1 MLRRGVKVRWA
12 VTVSIFGLLA
22 AGAPLATSGGA
33 AAETLKEAVEAAIG
47 FHPQIRRDQAESVAA
62 DQAVEAAYSDFL
74 PDLDVDISTGVEVTS
89 SPTTRGG
96 GAGVVDE
103 HRTDSRATATQ
114 LLFDFFETANRVGSR
129 RDELRARHADL
140 QATSERIAGQA
151 INAYLSVQ
159 EAREQV
165 ILAEGNV
172 ADHVAIVDLIRG
184 RVAAGRS
191 AEADLDQAVSRLAL
205 VRSNL
210 VALQGREAEAAS
222 RYIETVGSEP
232 GELEPIE
239 EPDYEEATDLDAA
252 LATAMDRNPAA
263 HSTAA
268 TWDARK
274 KDIEVARAEY
284 FPRFDVQGTAGAAAN
299 QDGVEAGRY
308 DASIFLRV
316 RWNLFSGFGDL
327 ARTRAATFEANAAS
341 REDANTRRQIREE
354 VRVAFKLLETTKDRL
369 IPLRKDVVA
378 STETF
383 QAYRGQFDIGQRTL
397 LDLLDARDE
406 QFDAEQDLVTGE
418 TDVLRAT
425 YDLLFSTGLILDSF
439 GIVIYEPDLRYD
451 ERGVGINQE
460 AALSPLVDDPSFAE
474 VGEVKLARVPV
485 PAAEVVEPS
494 AGPTNSQ
501 GDIGLPGAG
510 EYGFWLG
517 SEVQRSIAP
526 AAQIADEADED
537 EAVTTEVASDPAVV
551 RREIAGIEVES
562 IPTMAE
568 LPESDVQVLPA
579 FAYGGS
585 LEDAADE
592 PMVVVPEAAPIE
604 VAAEPA
610 VRSST
615 RSHEVGG
622 AAITLIGS
630 TEEPVAAPLEPAMPV
645 AEDSFAGQ
653 K

>member
-33 AAETLKEAVEAAIG
+33 AAESLKDAVEASIT
-47 FHPQIRRDQAESVAA
+47 FHPQIRRDQALSVAA
-62 DQAVEAAYSDFL
+62 DQAVESAYSDFL
-74 PDLDVDISTGVEVTS
+74 PDLDVDVSTGVELTS

-96 GAGVVDE
+96 GKGLTEE

-114 LLFDFFETANRVGSR
+114 LLFDFFETANRVASL
-129 RDELRARHADL
+129 RDERRASHAEL
-140 QATSERIAGQA
+140 QATSEEIARQA
-151 INAYLSVQ
+151 VDAYLSVQ

-165 ILAEGNV
+165 IQAEFNV

-222 RYIETVGSEP
+222 RYVETVGSEP
-232 GELEPIE
+232 GELDPIE
-239 EPDYEEATDLDAA
+239 EPEFEEATDLDAA

-268 TWDARK
+268 IWDARK
-274 KDIEVARAEY
+274 KDIEVARSEF
-284 FPRFDVQGTAGAAAN
+284 FPRFDVQATGGAASN
-299 QDGVEAGRY
+299 QDGVSAGRY

-327 ARTRAATFEANAAS
+327 ARTRSAVFDANAAS
-341 REDANTRRQIREE
+341 REDADTRRRIREE
-354 VRVAFKLLETTKDRL
+354 VRVAFKLLETTKDRV
-369 IPLRKDVVA
+369 IPLREDVEA
-378 STETF
+378 STQTF
-383 QAYRGQFDIGQRTL
+383 QAYRGQFDVGQRTL

-406 QFDAEQDLVTGE
+406 QFDAEQELVTGE
-418 TDVLRAT
+418 TDVLRAA
-425 YDLLFSTGLILDSF
+425 YDLLFATGLILDSF
-439 GIVIYEPDLRYD
+439 GIVIYEPELRFD
-451 ERGVGINQE
+451 ERGEGVNQE
-460 AALSPLVDDPSFAE
+460 ASAAPVLDPSLVE
-474 VGEVKLARVPV
+474 VGEVKVARVPV
-485 PAAEVVEPS
+485 AVEAEVEATPV
-494 AGPTNSQ
+494 NSQ

-517 SEVQRSIAP
+517 SQGQRAIAP
-526 AAQIADEADED
+526 VAHIDDEVSEED
-537 EAVTTEVASDPAVV
+537 SRATEVASDPAVV

-579 FAYGGS
+579 FAYGGP
-585 LEDAADE
+585 LEAADE
-592 PMVVVPEAAPIE
+592 VVAVEPE
-604 VAAEPA
+604 VVTVEP
-610 VRSST
+610 VEPTVETTPRSPA
-615 RSHEVGG
+615 RSPEVGG
-622 AAITLIGS
+622 GAIMLTGAAEDT
-630 TEEPVAAPLEPAMPV
+630 VAAPVESGLPV
-645 AEDSFAGQ
+645 VEDSFAGP

>member
-33 AAETLKEAVEAAIG
+33 AAETLKEAVEASIAY
-47 FHPQIRRDQAESVAA
+47 HPQIRRDQAQSVAA

-74 PDLDVDISTGVEVTS
+74 PDLDVDVSTGVEVTS

-129 RDELRARHADL
+129 RDELRASHADL
-140 QATSERIAGQA
+140 QATSESIARQA
-151 INAYLSVQ
+151 IDAYLSVQ

-222 RYIETVGSEP
+222 TYIETVGSEP

-239 EPDYEEATDLDAA
+239 EPEYAEATDLDAA
-252 LATAMDRNPAA
+252 LATAMDRNPNA

-274 KDIEVARAEY
+274 KDIEVARAAY
-284 FPRFDVQGTAGAAAN
+284 FPRFDVQATGGIADN
-299 QDGVEAGRY
+299 QDGVNAGRY

-327 ARTRAATFEANAAS
+327 ATTRAATFDANAAS
-341 REDANTRRQIREE
+341 REDANVRRQIREE

-369 IPLRKDVVA
+369 IPLREDVVA

-383 QAYRGQFDIGQRTL
+383 QAYRGQFDLGQRTL

-418 TDVLRAT
+418 TDVLRST
-425 YDLLFSTGLILDSF
+425 YDLLFATGLILDSF
-439 GIVIYEPDLRYD
+439 GIVIYEPELRYD
-451 ERGVGINQE
+451 ERGEGINQE
-460 AALSPLVDDPSFAE
+460 AALSPMVDDPSYAE
-474 VGEVKLARVPV
+474 VGEVKVARIPVAVAAEEEVADARV
-485 PAAEVVEPS
+485 
-494 AGPTNSQ
+494 NSQ

-517 SEVQRSIAP
+517 SEAQRAIAP
-526 AAQIADEADED
+526 AAQIGEDVDED
-537 EAVTTEVASDPAVV
+537 EAGPTEVASDPAVV

-568 LPESDVQVLPA
+568 LPESNVQVLPA
-579 FAYGGS
+579 FAYGGPF
-585 LEDAADE
+585 EGADE
-592 PMVVVPEAAPIE
+592 TVVVAPEATPIE
-604 VAAEPA
+604 VAAEP
-610 VRSST
+610 VSRSSV

-622 AAITLIGS
+622 AAIMLTGTAEQS
-630 TEEPVAAPLEPAMPV
+630 AAAPVEPGLPV
-645 AEDSFAGQ
+645 VEDSYAGQ